1 MKLATEVN
9 LTFNS
14 KFYKQIDGYTMGTPL
29 SVKLSDKYMVKMETN
44 VVCPLKP
51 VLKYMWTIFITDIG
65 KMNLMKFC
73 MHSITIMKIS
83 N

>member
-14 KFYKQIDGYTMGTPL
+14 KFYKQIDGYTMGTTL

-51 VLKYMWTIFITDIG
+51 L
-65 KMNLMKFC
+65 
-73 MHSITIMKIS
+73 S
-83 N
+83 

>member
-14 KFYKQIDGYTMGTPL
+14 KFYKQIDGYTLGTPL
-29 SVKLSDKYMVKMETN
+29 SVKLSDKNMAKMETN

-51 VLKYMWTIFITDIG
+51 L
-65 KMNLMKFC
+65 
-73 MHSITIMKIS
+73 S
-83 N
+83 